1 MSERAPRPP
10 WQRFRAALDAAGFR
24 PSKRLGQN
32 FLLDEN
38 TARAIVEDAELPSA
52 AHVVEVGPGCGFL
65 SVHLAHAVGRL
76 VCLEVDPRLVPV
88 ATEFLEPYPHAE
100 VVEADALAGKHA
112 LGPAWASAVPEE
124 GPWHLVANLPYS
136 ISAPVLAL
144 VAGLERP
151 PQSFTVLVQEEL
163 ADEAGD
169 ETELGKKLR
178 KGLGQ
183 LAGVAA
189 EALAERTEL
198 YVASVYSLDI
208 AGESHVFVGVAGQF
222 IPVRNK

>member
-1 MSERAPRPP
+1 MKKLFNTLLLLTVIVGGLHLTNPDQE
-10 WQRFRAALDAAGFR
+10 ALSD
-24 PSKRLGQN
+24 
-32 FLLDEN
+32 FL
-38 TARAIVEDAELPSA
+38 
-52 AHVVEVGPGCGFL
+52 
-65 SVHLAHAVGRL
+65 AV
-76 VCLEVDPRLVPV
+76 
-88 ATEFLEPYPHAE
+88 Y
-100 VVEADALAGKHA
+100 
-112 LGPAWASAVPEE
+112 
-124 GPWHLVANLPYS
+124 
-136 ISAPVLAL
+136 
-144 VAGLERP
+144 
-151 PQSFTVLVQEEL
+151 VQEEL